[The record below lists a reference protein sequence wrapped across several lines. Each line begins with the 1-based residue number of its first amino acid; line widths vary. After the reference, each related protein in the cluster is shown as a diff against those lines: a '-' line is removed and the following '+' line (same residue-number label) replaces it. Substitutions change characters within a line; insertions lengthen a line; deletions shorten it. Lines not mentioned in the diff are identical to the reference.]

1 MSVENIDWFNVISER
16 LRDYSDGDIWSDG
29 YEILCESESAAN
41 TIAELI
47 ERLYASQ
54 QEDVLVH
61 TGYYEPLED
70 EQFGEVDKF
79 TGWWYVDI
87 Y

>member
-1 MSVENIDWFNVISER
+1 MSADWFNEFVNA
-16 LRDYSDGDIWSDG
+16 LPDFPCGDIWSSKD
-29 YEILCESESAAN
+29 EILCKSESAAN

-47 ERLYASQ
+47 EHLYASQ
-54 QEDVLVH
+54 QEDILVH
-61 TGYYEPLED
+61 IGYYDPIED
-70 EQFGEVDKF
+70 EKSGEVDKF